1 MSNAEC
7 HNEVQYPCA
16 RLLVKRAFSEPLGE
30 GWFTTMCKPSPE
42 ALGQKP
48 QDILGCVHVLSASW
62 DANRKDTPVKLWS
75 SETVAEWVRTVLPEG
90 GDTTKFVSNLVE
102 EEVSGSELVSVGDAH
117 LKAMGLTKI
126 GHCLKLLNAI
136 KALK

>member
-1 MSNAEC
+1 MTQRIYKKDDWSL
-7 HNEVQYPCA
+7 QDGT
-16 RLLVKRAFSEPLGE
+16 RDFSRSSTDIHPLPAIS
-30 GWFTTMCKPSPE
+30 TAP
-42 ALGQKP
+42 
-48 QDILGCVHVLSASW
+48 
-62 DANRKDTPVKLWS
+62 PVKSWS

-90 GDTTKFVSNLVE
+90 GDTTTFVSNLVE